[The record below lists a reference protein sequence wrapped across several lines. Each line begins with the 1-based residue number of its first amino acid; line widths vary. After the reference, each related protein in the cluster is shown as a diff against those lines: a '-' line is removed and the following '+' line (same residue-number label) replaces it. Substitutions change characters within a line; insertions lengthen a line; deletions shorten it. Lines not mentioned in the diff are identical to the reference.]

1 MISMWPRQGGLHRA
15 AIAVAASLV
24 AAGLG
29 GCASMGDASDKMSQ
43 AAGSLPVVGLPA
55 NAPERPAEKYAFP
68 AVHDMPPQRTNSLLT
83 AGEQRELER
92 DLVRARDTQRVGAGL
107 PPAAKRPQPAAAK
120 PAPAAASS
128 GPRLVPASSS
138 QMIY

>member
-1 MISMWPRQGGLHRA
+1 
-15 AIAVAASLV
+15 
-24 AAGLG
+24 
-29 GCASMGDASDKMSQ
+29 
-43 AAGSLPVVGLPA
+43 
-55 NAPERPAEKYAFP
+55 
-68 AVHDMPPQRTNSLLT
+68 MPPPRTNNLLT

-107 PPAAKRPQPAAAK
+107 PPAAKRAQPAPAK
-120 PAPAAASS
+120 PAAAASS